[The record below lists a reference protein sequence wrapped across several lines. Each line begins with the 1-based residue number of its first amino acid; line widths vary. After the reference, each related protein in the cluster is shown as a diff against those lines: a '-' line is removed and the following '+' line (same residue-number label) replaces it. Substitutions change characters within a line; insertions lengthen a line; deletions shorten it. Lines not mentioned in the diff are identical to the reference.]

1 MSMGR
6 AEPVAMPSVV
16 LHDHLDGGLRPQT
29 VLDLAHE
36 CGYAGLPAPDAWS
49 LKTWFFEAADSGS
62 LERFLET
69 FAHTVAVLQT
79 PAALERVAAEAVEDL
94 AADGVAW
101 AEIRMAPELCVAGG
115 MSMDEVVTAM
125 LAGLREGERRAA
137 AAGHLID
144 AGLILCAMRQADR
157 GLEVAHLVRDRLDD
171 GVIGFDIAGPEAGF
185 PASRLREAFDLVRA
199 TPARI
204 TVHAGEAAGLD
215 SIVDALAMGA
225 ERLGHGVRI
234 VDDIAM
240 DDSGN
245 AFLGPIA
252 RYVRDRG
259 IALEM
264 CPTSNLQ
271 TGTVAAMGAHP
282 FALLQQLGFVVTVNT
297 DNRLMC
303 DTSVSSETHT
313 LMDAFDCDET
323 QARRWAVSAMHAAF
337 APYETKQRIIARLE
351 SAS

>member
-1 MSMGR
+1 M
-6 AEPVAMPSVV
+6 AELFPAVV

-36 CGYAGLPAPDAWS
+36 CGYAGLPAKDAWS

-94 AADGVAW
+94 AADGVVW
-101 AEIRMAPELCVAGG
+101 AEIRMAPELCLAGG
-115 MSMDEVVTAM
+115 MSMNEVVTAM

-137 AAGHLID
+137 ANGHLID
-144 AGLILCAMRQADR
+144 AGLLLCAMRQADR
-157 GLEVAHLVRDRLDD
+157 GIEVAQLVRDRLDD

-185 PASRLREAFDLVRA
+185 PASRLRDAFDLVRS

-215 SIVDALAMGA
+215 SIVDALSVGA

-234 VDDIAM
+234 SDDIAM

-271 TGTVAAMGAHP
+271 TGAVGAMGAHP
-282 FALLQQLGFVVTVNT
+282 FALLSDLGFVVTVNT

-303 DTSVSSETHT
+303 DTRVSAETHAV
-313 LMDAFDCDET
+313 MDAFDRTEE
-323 QARRWAVSAMHAAF
+323 QAQQWALAALDASF
-337 APYETKQRIIARLE
+337 APYEIKQRIRRRME
-351 SAS
+351 SAV

>member
-1 MSMGR
+1 M
-6 AEPVAMPSVV
+6 AMPSVL
-16 LHDHLDGGLRPQT
+16 LHDHLDGGLRPQS
-29 VLDLAHE
+29 VIDLARE
-36 CGYAGLPAPDAWS
+36 CGYEGLPSADAWQ

-101 AEIRMAPELCVAGG
+101 AEIRMAPELCCDGG
-115 MSMDEVVTAM
+115 MSMDDAVTAM

-144 AGLILCAMRQADR
+144 TGLLVCAMRQADR
-157 GLEVAHLVRDRLDD
+157 AVEVAQLVRDRLDD

-185 PASRLREAFDLVRA
+185 PAARLKDAFDLVRS

-215 SIVDALAMGA
+215 SIVDALAVGA

-234 VDDIAM
+234 ADDIAV
-240 DDSGN
+240 DDDGN
-245 AFLGPIA
+245 AFLGPVA

-271 TGTVAAMGAHP
+271 TGAVSAMGSHP
-282 FALLQQLGFVVTVNT
+282 FAMLRDLGFAVTINT

-303 DTSVSSETHT
+303 DTSISAEAHT
-313 LMDAFDCDET
+313 VMDAFNLSDDDAL
-323 QARRWAVSAMHAAF
+323 QWNLDALDASF
-337 APYETKQRIIARLE
+337 APYETKQRIRRRLT
-351 SAS
+351 SGM